1 LEEMKPRCILY
12 ATSLSY
18 PIIPSEI
25 PDLFNIPV
33 KFTFYFDQPNPKT
46 VIALA
51 VFFQLQEAM
60 EAKVVYLHPDVK
72 AK

>member
-1 LEEMKPRCILY
+1 LY
-12 ATSLSY
+12 AAPLTY

-33 KFTFYFDQPNPKT
+33 KFTFYFDQPNTKT

-51 VFFQLQEAM
+51 VFIQLQESM
-60 EAKVVYLHPDVK
+60 TAKVIYLNEDDK
-72 AK
+72 KK

>member
-1 LEEMKPRCILY
+1 LF
-12 ATSLSY
+12 AASLTY

-25 PDLFNIPV
+25 PDRFNIPV
-33 KFTFYFDQPNPKT
+33 KFTFYFDQPNTKT

-51 VFFQLQEAM
+51 VFIQLQEAM
-60 EAKVVYLHPDVK
+60 EAKVIYLQPEVK

>member
-1 LEEMKPRCILY
+1 MESRCILY
-12 ATSLSY
+12 AASLSY
-18 PIIPSEI
+18 PVIPSEI

-33 KFTFYFDQPNPKT
+33 KFTFYFDQPNTKT

-51 VFFQLQEAM
+51 VFIKLQEAM

-72 AK
+72 TK

>member
-1 LEEMKPRCILY
+1 MKSRCILY

-33 KFTFYFDQPNPKT
+33 KFTFYFDQPNTKT

-51 VFFQLQEAM
+51 VFLQLQEAM
-60 EAKVVYLHPDVK
+60 EAKVVYLQADVK
-72 AK
+72 TK

>member
-1 LEEMKPRCILY
+1 LF
-12 ATSLSY
+12 AASLPY

-25 PDLFNIPV
+25 PDLFSIQL
-33 KFTFYFDQPNPKT
+33 KFTFYFDQSNTKT

-51 VFFQLQEAM
+51 VFIQLQEAM
-60 EAKVVYLHPDVK
+60 EAKVIYLQPDVK

>member
-1 LEEMKPRCILY
+1 MWFRCILY
-12 ATSLSY
+12 AAPLSY

-25 PDLFNIPV
+25 PDLFNIAM
-33 KFTFYFDQPNPKT
+33 KFTFFLEQLNTKT

-51 VFFQLQEAM
+51 VFIQLQEAM

-72 AK
+72 TK